1 MSSLN
6 INKTLLQVIAVAVL
20 LFLPVL
26 GVGQGHERTINKVS
40 WRTEPI
46 KIVRLKIKGKPI
58 ELGKKFIE
66 DDEWLQGLTV
76 TVENVSNKL
85 ISRIELSLSF
95 PRPEGPSQTI
105 PTYTVGLFYGRD
117 PADTEGSE
125 AQKQV
130 IPHES
135 VDVKMLDVNLPFIR
149 EDLEKLGYPDRI
161 TQAEIRVDSVTFS
174 DGSVWAGD
182 EILYRDP
189 TNPKQ
194 KFNPKFPLKEKSKL
208 LFHSVSISSASSPR

>member
-1 MSSLN
+1 M
-6 INKTLLQVIAVAVL
+6 L

-46 KIVRLKIKGKPI
+46 KIVRLKTKGKPI

-174 DGSVWAGD
+174 DGSMWIGD
-182 EILYRDP
+182 EMLYPNPAD
-189 TNPKQ
+189 PKQ
-194 KFNPKFPLKEKSKL
+194 KYNPKFPLKEKSNPPTRPAVGFVNWPTNNL
-208 LFHSVSISSASSPR
+208 QTISFKN